1 MISVRSPLAWQFK
14 LSAQN
19 LSVVNATKVDY
30 ELQAG
35 IINAHFGNAKRHKQL
50 TRNFLL
56 KRC

>member
-35 IINAHFGNAKRHKQL
+35 ILNAQFGNA
-50 TRNFLL
+50 
-56 KRC
+56 